1 MIKSDFERKQEKYQ
15 SLSQKY
21 NETEN
26 SIKKTKEQ
34 ISDLK
39 LQLENIDKSN
49 IDLNDKQTF
58 IQEIQNA
65 LHVGD
70 TCPICGNEIESLNE
84 HIKFD
89 EIAKNQNLIK
99 EVNNQLNKK

>member
-1 MIKSDFERKQEKYQ
+1 MTLRENKKIPIFKS
-15 SLSQKY
+15 KY

>member
-1 MIKSDFERKQEKYQ
+1 MALRENKENTNLKSKIQRNREKY
-15 SLSQKY
+15 
-21 NETEN
+21 
-26 SIKKTKEQ
+26 KKTKEQ

-58 IQEIQNA
+58 VQEIQNA

-84 HIKFD
+84 HINFD

>member
-70 TCPICGNEIESLNE
+70 TCPIVVMKLSLSMNILSLMKLLR
-84 HIKFD
+84 IK
-89 EIAKNQNLIK
+89 I
-99 EVNNQLNKK
+99 

>member
-1 MIKSDFERKQEKYQ
+1 MALRENKEKYQ

-21 NETEN
+21 NKTEKY
-26 SIKKTKEQ
+26 KKTKEQ

-58 IQEIQNA
+58 VQEIQNA

-70 TCPICGNEIESLNE
+70 TCLYVVMKLSLSMNILILMKLLR
-84 HIKFD
+84 IK
-89 EIAKNQNLIK
+89 I
-99 EVNNQLNKK
+99 